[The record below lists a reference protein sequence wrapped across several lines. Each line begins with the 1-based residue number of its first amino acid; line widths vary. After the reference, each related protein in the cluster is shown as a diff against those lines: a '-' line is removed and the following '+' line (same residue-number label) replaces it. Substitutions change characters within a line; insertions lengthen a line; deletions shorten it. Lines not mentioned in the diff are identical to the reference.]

1 MSTDAVTRDR
11 QQGGA
16 NDRAS
21 GTAQGSSEPK
31 RGADLQV
38 EVKLVKLG
46 PGLAVTVETTT
57 GRAQDHQLPSLA
69 AGEVPAGASAGAI
82 TPAPAARALRVVNQR
97 SVPRAISR
105 AVHARSAAN
114 ILLSARTSEKS
125 TKVSQLCYAMGS
137 FARPS
142 RLVSGPCVYL

>member
-21 GTAQGSSEPK
+21 GTAHSSEPK
-31 RGADLQV
+31 RGADLRV

-46 PGLAVTVETTT
+46 PGMAVTVETTT

-69 AGEVPAGASAGAI
+69 AGEVPAGVSAGAI

-105 AVHARSAAN
+105 AVHGIRPVKAALPN
-114 ILLSARTSEKS
+114 EA
-125 TKVSQLCYAMGS
+125 
-137 FARPS
+137 
-142 RLVSGPCVYL
+142 